1 MISVKR
7 TKQPNRP
14 TRREQARSTRLRIVR
29 AAHAVFVDR
38 GYGGARMTDIA
49 EAAGVAVQTVY
60 FTFHTKGELLQAC
73 YEAAVLGEEEPSIPV
88 EQPWYAAMLAAED
101 GSAMLREFA
110 VGNSGIATRVA
121 GLDEVIHA
129 TRHEPDAVAVRQRS
143 EVLRREGYAQVI
155 TRLDSRFGLRPDLA
169 QATATDLLLLFGGA
183 AVYRELVV
191 DLGWEHDDFAAWLH
205 TTLVAQLLGRRDGRC
220 SDRRLGSPGRQG

>member
-1 MISVKR
+1 MTEVKR
-7 TKQPNRP
+7 TKQLNRP
-14 TRREQARSTRLRIVR
+14 TRREQARATRLRIVR

-73 YEAAVLGEEEPSIPV
+73 YETAVLGEEKPSIPI

-110 VGNSGIATRVA
+110 AGNSGIATRVA

-143 EVLRREGYAQVI
+143 EVLRRQGYAEVI
-155 TRLDSRFGLRPDLA
+155 ALLDSRFGLRSDLDR
-169 QATATDLLLLFGGA
+169 ATATDLLLLFGGA

-191 DLGWEHDDFAAWLH
+191 DLRWEHDAFTAWLH
-205 TTLVAQLLGRRDGRC
+205 TTLVAQLLGR
-220 SDRRLGSPGRQG
+220 